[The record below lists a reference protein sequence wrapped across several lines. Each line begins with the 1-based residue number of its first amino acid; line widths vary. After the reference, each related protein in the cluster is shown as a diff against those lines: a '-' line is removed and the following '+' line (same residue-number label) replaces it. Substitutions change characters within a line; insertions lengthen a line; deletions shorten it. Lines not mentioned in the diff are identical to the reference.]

1 LARVHFSFLEWLK
14 YKRKKGESGMTKSG
28 ARIFLFSFF
37 AVFLFFSPSIA
48 QGQNCLAS
56 IVGGPSFG
64 DGVPNPIQ
72 AAINLSPNPYTQ
84 INISGNCSVDHYIF
98 ISELK
103 DYLTLAG
110 NPSATITGTNA
121 NEPVILTIGRGIRI
135 KNLLISGGLDA
146 IQVTRGGTAF
156 IETNTIQEAG
166 RYGIVIS
173 TNSYAYLWDNTIIN
187 NAVDGVIVVDS
198 STATIG
204 IQSSTDEVAHPNV
217 ISGNQNGITLAR
229 SSSARI
235 VGNTIMN
242 NSNDGIRIS
251 KVSQADISNNR
262 IQANG
267 GSGIFVTQNSGVN
280 LGRDT
285 GATIFDLPN
294 FSDASNGT
302 YGVSCS
308 IGGYADGR
316 LGTLKGNNKKNTTNF
331 SGDCINSLI
340 P

>member
-1 LARVHFSFLEWLK
+1 
-14 YKRKKGESGMTKSG
+14 MTKSG
-28 ARIFLFSFF
+28 SRIFLFSFF
-37 AVFLFFSPSIA
+37 AVFLFFSPSMA
-48 QGQNCLAS
+48 QVPTCVAS
-56 IVGGPSFG
+56 IAGGGPTFTY
-64 DGVPNPIQ
+64 DPILMRNPIQ
-72 AAINLSPNPYTQ
+72 AAIGAAITPYKQ
-84 INISGNCSVDHYIF
+84 INISGNCSVSNYIF

-110 NPSATITGTNA
+110 PATITGTNA
-121 NEPVILTIGRGIRI
+121 EEPVILTIGRGTLIN
-135 KNLLISGGLDA
+135 NLTISGGLDA

-156 IETNTIQEAG
+156 IETNTIKNAG

-173 TNSYAYLWDNTIIN
+173 TNSYAYLWDNTIED

-204 IQSSTDEVAHPNV
+204 IRSGTDEEAHPNV
-217 ISGNQNGITLAR
+217 IRRNQNGITLAR

-235 VGNTIMN
+235 VGNTITN

-285 GATIFDLPN
+285 GTTIFDLPN

-316 LGTLKGNNKKNTTNF
+316 LGTLKGNSKKNTTNF

>member
-1 LARVHFSFLEWLK
+1 
-14 YKRKKGESGMTKSG
+14 MTKSG
-28 ARIFLFSFF
+28 SRIFLFSFF
-37 AVFLFFSPSIA
+37 AVFLFFSPSMA
-48 QGQNCLAS
+48 QVPTCVALV
-56 IVGGPSFG
+56 VGGESF
-64 DGVPNPIQ
+64 DNSSYTNPIQ
-72 AAINLSPNPYTQ
+72 AAIDSVITPYKQ
-84 INISGNCSVDHYIF
+84 ILINGNCSVNHYIF

-110 NPSATITGTNA
+110 NPPATITGANA
-121 NEPVILTIGRGIRI
+121 KEPVILTIGRGTLI
-135 KNLLISGGLDA
+135 KNLTISGGLDA

-156 IETNTIQEAG
+156 IETNTIKNAG

-173 TNSYAYLWDNTIIN
+173 TNSYAYLWDNTIED

-204 IQSSTDEVAHPNV
+204 IRSGTDEEAHPNV
-217 ISGNQNGITLAR
+217 IRRNQNGITLAR

-235 VGNTIMN
+235 VGNTITN

-251 KVSQADISNNR
+251 RVSQADISNNR

-285 GATIFDLPN
+285 GTTIFDLPN

-316 LGTLKGNNKKNTTNF
+316 LGTLKGNSKKNTTNF